1 MMSVVFSLYF
11 EQKNPDQGEL
21 SGWVCVGLIGVIYI
35 YCILI
40 LCVDASVTN
49 FECDLVR
56 EKVKA
61 GLDGAKKRGK
71 KVERPDTL
79 NNKLKNGVC
88 YV

>member
-1 MMSVVFSLYF
+1 M
-11 EQKNPDQGEL
+11 
-21 SGWVCVGLIGVIYI
+21 
-35 YCILI
+35 
-40 LCVDASVTN
+40 DASVTN

-79 NNKLKNGVC
+79 NNKLKNGAC
-88 YV
+88 

>member
-1 MMSVVFSLYF
+1 M
-11 EQKNPDQGEL
+11 
-21 SGWVCVGLIGVIYI
+21 IYI
-35 YCILI
+35 YCILV

-61 GLDGAKKRGK
+61 GLDGGK

-79 NNKLKNGVC
+79 NNKLKIVAL
-88 YV
+88 